1 MSDNY
6 DGRPGPP
13 LWLGLVAMFV
23 LPVFV
28 FMAYGFTL
36 VKAVDIRNL
45 ITIPNGTSTALPADH
60 MFVVLAPDRGR
71 DIGSCTVTEPTG
83 QQAVQ
88 QARPGSAAAAAAL
101 RPQLAGSHRRDH

>member
-1 MSDNY
+1 
-6 DGRPGPP
+6 
-13 LWLGLVAMFV
+13 MFV

-28 FMAYGFTL
+28 FMAYGFARQGGGHQEPHHHPQRHL
-36 VKAVDIRNL
+36 HR
-45 ITIPNGTSTALPADH
+45 PAGRPH

-88 QARPGSAAAAAAL
+88 QALPGSGSSSCSSTAAVGGQ
-101 RPQLAGSHRRDH
+101 PPP